1 MAITALILF
10 VAFLL
15 LVGVV
20 RAGVQWRR
28 TGDVG
33 DRRLTIRRSPVQWLA
48 DGLNGVGVLA
58 IGVAAPIA
66 ALTGLDPLAVLHRP
80 LIQGCGLVLTIVGA
94 VATFAAQ
101 MALGDSWRLG
111 VDAGERTTLVTSG
124 VYRLVRNPIFTGV
137 IVTFAGLALMVPNV
151 IAVAGLAALVIGVQL
166 EVRLDEEPHLRRV
179 HGDAYDRYAAT
190 VGRFLPGI
198 GRRK

>member
-1 MAITALILF
+1 MAIIALILF
-10 VAFLL
+10 VAFML

-20 RAGVQWRR
+20 RAGIQRRR
-28 TGDVG
+28 TGDTG
-33 DRRLTIRRSPVQWLA
+33 DRRLTIRRSPFQWWA

-58 IGVAAPIA
+58 VGVAAPIA
-66 ALTGLDPLAVLHRP
+66 ALFGLDPLAVLHRP
-80 LIQGCGLVLTIVGA
+80 LVQGGGLVLAVLGA
-94 VATFAAQ
+94 VATFVAQ

-111 VDAGERTTLVTSG
+111 VDVGERTALVTSG
-124 VYRLVRNPIFTGV
+124 AYRLVRNPIFTGV
-137 IVTFAGLALMVPNV
+137 IATFAGLTLMVPNV
-151 IAVAGLAALVIGVQL
+151 IAVAGLAALVIGVQM
-166 EVRLDEEPHLRRV
+166 EVRLEEEPHLRRV